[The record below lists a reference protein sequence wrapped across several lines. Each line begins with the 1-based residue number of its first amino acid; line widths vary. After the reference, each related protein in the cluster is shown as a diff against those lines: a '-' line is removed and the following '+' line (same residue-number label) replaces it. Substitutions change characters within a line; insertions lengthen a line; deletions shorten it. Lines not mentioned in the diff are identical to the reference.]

1 MTITIT
7 APSPS
12 SAEQWRLFLDQC
24 LKHRID
30 ANEFKNLSNILAA
43 RCSVSES
50 VLVDVLC
57 DVRAVGAAAGVKW
70 DPLVPVYI
78 DCLCK
83 TERVKISSV
92 LAGLLK
98 RSSILPQSQS
108 QSQTQSSDESEK
120 SKQQKKNGYTL
131 MTDIRVI
138 QDVMLAVSTGNSTP
152 RTAAEAM
159 DIFSAAV
166 DWIQAVVAWHQQQHQ
181 QTGGLMGSPDVV
193 SLFESLGILL
203 AALSGTTKGVDVLS
217 SDNEGIFSSSRFTFK
232 TNANLA
238 GLKIKLGQAL
248 SAYLPLCVE
257 VSLPLRNR
265 LDSLQ
270 KEFGLYGEPASKLD
284 MTMMDGM
291 NVNALQFEASVMDGP
306 VINSRAGLYV
316 YINSMLV
323 GRPLID
329 DNMLLSYLVNRYG
342 VRIHTLCVDLADSHR
357 VIIKPSSRRLLRLR
371 SMCCQTPCTA
381 TNQTAPC
388 SYSVHSW

>member
-1 MTITIT
+1 MTITTT

-30 ANEFKNLSNILAA
+30 ANEFKNLSTLLAA
-43 RCSVSES
+43 RCQVAEP

-57 DVRAVGAAAGVKW
+57 DVRAVGAAAGIKW
-70 DPLVPVYI
+70 DPLIPVYI
-78 DCLCK
+78 DSLCK
-83 TERVKISSV
+83 TERVRISSV
-92 LAGLLK
+92 LGGLLK
-98 RSSILPQSQS
+98 RSSILPQSQP
-108 QSQTQSSDESEK
+108 QSQSSDESEK
-120 SKQQKKNGYTL
+120 SKQQTKNGYTL

-152 RTAAEAM
+152 GTAAEAM

-166 DWIQAVVAWHQQQHQ
+166 DWIRTVIAWHQQYQ

-203 AALSGTTKGVDVLS
+203 AALSGTPKGLDVLS
-217 SDNEGIFSSSRFTFK
+217 SDNEGILCSFRHTFN
-232 TNANLA
+232 TNANWT
-238 GLKIKLGQAL
+238 GFKIKLGQAL

-270 KEFGLYGEPASKLD
+270 KEFNLYGESASKSLD

-329 DNMLLSYLVNRYG
+329 DNMLLSYLINRYG
-342 VRIHTLCVDLADSHR
+342 VRHFFPRDGSIQLTITGPL
-357 VIIKPSSRRLLRLR
+357 
-371 SMCCQTPCTA
+371 
-381 TNQTAPC
+381 
-388 SYSVHSW
+388 